1 MASMSVLHAICEST
15 ATLTL
20 RAKAKCPNDNAE
32 INENVFQTVLS
43 VCSLPVCED
52 VTSDFTHGTANT
64 GTQIN
69 FSHIGQFRLSGLT

>member
-1 MASMSVLHAICEST
+1 
-15 ATLTL
+15 
-20 RAKAKCPNDNAE
+20 
-32 INENVFQTVLS
+32 VFQTVLS